1 MERGTKEFA
10 EFMAACNKNARP
22 DSEINFAEMP
32 RITKEEWARSMSWEE
47 AKAFRAA
54 LKKEAKEKQAATV

>member
-10 EFMAACNKNARP
+10 ELMALVERNAPP
-22 DSEINFAEMP
+22 DSEIDTSDMPPWTEEMW
-32 RITKEEWARSMSWEE
+32 ERSMSWEE

-54 LKKEAKEKQAATV
+54 RKKEAASTTTHC

>member
-22 DSEINFAEMP
+22 DSEIDFSEIP
-32 RITKEEWARSMSWEE
+32 RTTKEEWARSMSWEE

-54 LKKEAKEKQAATV
+54 RREELAAV

>member
-22 DSEINFAEMP
+22 DSEIDTTDMP
-32 RITKEEWARSMSWEE
+32 PWTKEMWERSMSWEE

-54 LKKEAKEKQAATV
+54 LKKEAKERQSATV